1 MDIFSLYLGLA
12 LHAARLDDPEIQ
24 DFDNPLGTVEIQART
39 SNRTH
44 LYIRHESSL
53 INRED
58 GYGYN
63 TIGIQL
69 KVR

>member
-12 LHAARLDDPEIQ
+12 LHTTNLDDPEIKN
-24 DFDNPLGTVEIQART
+24 FDNPLGTVEIQART

-44 LYIRHESSL
+44 LYIRHESS
-53 INRED
+53 IVNNED

-69 KVR
+69 RIK